1 MHHCKIPNI
10 KQTHLFAQGVINTN
24 IKHKYQRQISNKL
37 NIFAQGV
44 IMNYQISNTNIKKNL
59 IFLHREWSWRLNGRI
74 TGRTPTLRYFNRK
87 CTLFK
92 SFSFNFLSWMTTKK
106 KYCFSDAFLE
116 CPHFKGMICVLF
128 QDTLS
133 KSLESATTARYYEQT
148 WNLDKMYHRK

>member
-1 MHHCKIPNI
+1 MNI
-10 KQTHLFAQGVINTN
+10 KYASLQNT
-24 IKHKYQRQISNKL
+24 KYQTNPSFYTEGDQYQYQTQISNKL
-37 NIFAQGV
+37 YIFAQGV
-44 IMNYQISNTNIKKNL
+44 IMKTEREDNWENTNSEVVQQKMH
-59 IFLHREWSWRLNGRI
+59 F
-74 TGRTPTLRYFNRK
+74 
-87 CTLFK
+87 FK

-148 WNLDKMYHRK
+148 WIECIIVSK

>member
-1 MHHCKIPNI
+1 MKTCSSSLYGAANNHDYQIYNIHHCKIPNI
-10 KQTHLFAQGVINTN
+10 KQTHLFTQRVINTN
-24 IKHKYQRQISNKL
+24 IKHKYQ
-37 NIFAQGV
+37 
-44 IMNYQISNTNIKKNL
+44 TNF

-87 CTLFK
+87 WNLCK
-92 SFSFNFLSWMTTKK
+92 SFSFNFISGMTTKK

-148 WNLDKMYHRK
+148 WIECIIVSK